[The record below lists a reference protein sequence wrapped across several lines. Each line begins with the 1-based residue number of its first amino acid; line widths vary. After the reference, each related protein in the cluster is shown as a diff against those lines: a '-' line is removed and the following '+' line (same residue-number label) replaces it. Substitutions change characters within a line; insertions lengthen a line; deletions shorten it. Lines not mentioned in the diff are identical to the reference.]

1 MMTQTAP
8 VPVISDLPVTSEA
21 NEPTEIVELTPLAAE
36 KLRGIMQEKQL
47 TSHGLRV
54 FIAGGGCSGFQYGMA
69 FENQME
75 DGDMVFES
83 KGVRLYID
91 QASAMYLEGA
101 QVDYVDSLMGGGFR
115 IENPNAVST
124 CSCGQSFNAGAGDG
138 AQAGHSHAHSHAG
151 GGCGCGNH

>member
-1 MMTQTAP
+1 METQTMP
-8 VPVISDLPVTSEA
+8 VPVISDLPA
-21 NEPTEIVELTPLAAE
+21 ATEIVELSPLAAE
-36 KLRGIMQEKQL
+36 KLQAIMSEKNL

-75 DGDMVFES
+75 EGDFVFES
-83 KGVRLYID
+83 KGVRVYVD

-101 QVDYVDSLMGGGFR
+101 TVDYVDSLMGGGFR

-124 CSCGQSFNAGAGDG
+124 CSCGQSFNTQSGGASGG
-138 AQAGHSHAHSHAG
+138 SSCGHH
-151 GGCGCGNH
+151 

>member
-8 VPVISDLPVTSEA
+8 IPAVTDLPIALDT
-21 NEPTEIVELTPLAAE
+21 TEIVELTPLAAE
-36 KLRGIMQEKQL
+36 KLRAIMQEKNL
-47 TSHGLRV
+47 TTHGLRV

-83 KGVRLYID
+83 RGVRLYID

-124 CSCGQSFNAGAGDG
+124 CSCGQSFSSGAGDG
-138 AQAGHSHAHSHAG
+138 AEAGHSHSHG
-151 GGCGCGNH
+151 SGCGCGNH

>member
-8 VPVISDLPVTSEA
+8 VPVISDLPETA
-21 NEPTEIVELTPLAAE
+21 EPTEIVELTPLAAE
-36 KLRGIMQEKQL
+36 KLRGIMQEKNL
-47 TSHGLRV
+47 TTHGLRV

-75 DGDMVFES
+75 EGDMVFES
-83 KGVRLYID
+83 KGVRLYVD

-124 CSCGQSFNAGAGDG
+124 CSCGQSFSAGAGEG
-138 AQAGHSHAHSHAG
+138 AQAGHEHSHG
-151 GGCGCGNH
+151 SSCGCGHH

>member
-1 MMTQTAP
+1 MLTQTSP
-8 VPVISDLPVTSEA
+8 IPTISDLPVA
-21 NEPTEIVELTPLAAE
+21 PDAAPEIVELTPLAAE
-36 KLRGIMQEKQL
+36 KLRAIMQEKDL
-47 TSHGLRV
+47 TTHGLRV

-75 DGDMVFES
+75 EGDIVFES

-124 CSCGQSFNAGAGDG
+124 CSCGQSFSTQSGGAASGG
-138 AQAGHSHAHSHAG
+138 SCGHH
-151 GGCGCGNH
+151 